1 MNVTRRRTVG
11 LATAL
16 TLATGLAACGSG
28 GTDPLA
34 TGGAS
39 GTSAPS
45 GGGASVVVGS
55 ADFSES
61 VVLAEVYAGALTG
74 KGVNAS
80 TKTSIGSRE
89 VYLRALEDGSINAV
103 PEYTGALA
111 LYYKKDYNETDP
123 QKVYEEL
130 ATLVPSGFTVL
141 DRSVAEDKDSLTVTQ
156 ETADKLSLRTIE
168 DLSGKAGDLVLGAPA
183 EFATRA
189 QGIPG
194 LKTAYGITFKET
206 RALKGQAL
214 VQALVNGQ
222 VDVANVFTTD
232 PAITT
237 HSLVVLEDTKRIF
250 GTQNVVPVVATAS
263 ATSEVKDA
271 LNGVSAKLTTEG
283 LRDLVAQVDVDKKD
297 AKDVAKAWLAGNGL
311 G

>member
-1 MNVTRRRTVG
+1 MTVTRRRTVG

-28 GTDPLA
+28 GSDPLA

-39 GTSAPS
+39 SSSGTS
-45 GGGASVVVGS
+45 GASVVVGS

-61 VVLAEVYAGALTG
+61 VVLAEVYAGALRS

-80 TKTSIGSRE
+80 TKTGIGSRE

-103 PEYTGALA
+103 PEYTGNLA
-111 LYYKKDYNETDP
+111 LFYKKDYNETDP

-141 DRSVAEDKDSLTVTQ
+141 DRSVAEDKDSLTVTK
-156 ETADKLSLRTIE
+156 ETADKLSLRTID
-168 DLSGKAGDLVLGAPA
+168 DLSGKAGNLVLGAPA

-194 LKTAYGITFKET
+194 LKSVYGITFKET

-222 VDVANVFTTD
+222 VDVANIFTTD
-232 PAITT
+232 PAITA
-237 HSLVVLEDTKRIF
+237 HSLVVLEDTKRNF
-250 GTQNVVPVVATAS
+250 GTQNVVPLVATAS
-263 ATSEVKDA
+263 ATPQVKDA
-271 LNGVSAKLTTEG
+271 LNAVSAKLTTDG
-283 LRDLVAQVDVDKKD
+283 LRDLVGQVDVDKKD
-297 AKDVAKAWLAGNGL
+297 AKDVAKAWLAANGL
-311 G
+311 S

>member
-1 MNVTRRRTVG
+1 MTVTRRRTVG

-28 GTDPLA
+28 GSDPLA

-39 GTSAPS
+39 SSSGTS
-45 GGGASVVVGS
+45 GAAVVVGS

-61 VVLAEVYAGALTG
+61 VVLAEVYAGALRS

-80 TKTSIGSRE
+80 TKTGIGSRE

-103 PEYTGALA
+103 PEYTGNLA
-111 LYYKKDYNETDP
+111 LFYKKDYNETDP

-141 DRSVAEDKDSLTVTQ
+141 DRSVAEDKDSLTVTK
-156 ETADKLSLRTIE
+156 ETADKLSLRTID
-168 DLSGKAGDLVLGAPA
+168 DLSGKAGNLVLGAPA

-194 LKTAYGITFKET
+194 LKSVYGITFKET

-222 VDVANVFTTD
+222 VDVANIFTTD
-232 PAITT
+232 PAITA
-237 HSLVVLEDTKRIF
+237 HSLVVLEDTKRNF
-250 GTQNVVPVVATAS
+250 GTQNVVPLVATAS
-263 ATSEVKDA
+263 ATPQVKDA
-271 LNGVSAKLTTEG
+271 LNAVSAKLTTDG
-283 LRDLVAQVDVDKKD
+283 LRDLVGQVDVDKKD
-297 AKDVAKAWLAGNGL
+297 AKDVAKAWLAANGL
-311 G
+311 S